1 MYVKTEAMT
10 IVSTVDTIPAVKG
23 LTMAASTLEIGR
35 TAFGRQAW
43 ANAFAELSA
52 ADRGVRLEPDDL
64 ELLATSAYLIGRD
77 DVGEQVLA
85 RAHRERLRRADR
97 SGAARCGVWL
107 AIHLVLGGENARAGA
122 WLARAR
128 RLLDDVGHD
137 CAEQGYVLVLA
148 GLESVAEGNVPTA
161 RATFSLAADSGDRF
175 RDPDLMALARLGL
188 AQSLVGARETT
199 RAVELL
205 DEIIVPVTAGEV
217 SPVAAG
223 IVYCAVIEAC
233 FDVFDLPRAQ
243 DWTAALSRWCAAQPD
258 LVPYRGQCQVH
269 RAQILQLHGAWTDAV
284 IAVQA
289 ACRRLADP
297 PDQPALGAA
306 YYQLGELHRLCGE
319 YAKAEAAYL
328 HASRWVRDPQPGLAL
343 LRLVQGQIEAAAAA
357 IRRSLSE
364 AGNSVDRAKLLG
376 PCVDIMLAAG
386 DVPAA
391 RAATD
396 ELQGIAEGFGGS
408 WLGAQAA
415 QASGAVL
422 VAEGHSQSAMAA
434 LRRAWTDWQELDA
447 PYEAARVRVLMGLA
461 CSGLGDEHSAEMEF
475 DAARWVFQELGALP
489 DVARIDTLQPGVGHG
504 SEIPLT
510 VREREVLR
518 LVASGQTNR
527 AIAADLFLS
536 ERTVARHVSN
546 IFTKLDLSSRSQATA
561 FAYEHGL
568 IQGGKPVA

>member
-148 GLESVAEGNVPTA
+148 GLESLAEGNVPTA

-364 AGNSVDRAKLLG
+364 AGNSVDRAQLLG
-376 PCVDIMLAAG
+376 PGVDLLLAAG

-391 RAATD
+391 RAAPD
-396 ELQGIAEGFGGS
+396 ELQGLAE
-408 WLGAQAA
+408 
-415 QASGAVL
+415 AS
-422 VAEGHSQSAMAA
+422 Q
-434 LRRAWTDWQELDA
+434 
-447 PYEAARVRVLMGLA
+447 GL
-461 CSGLGDEHSAEMEF
+461 L
-475 DAARWVFQELGALP
+475 WVP
-489 DVARIDTLQPGVGHG
+489 
-504 SEIPLT
+504 
-510 VREREVLR
+510 
-518 LVASGQTNR
+518 
-527 AIAADLFLS
+527 
-536 ERTVARHVSN
+536 
-546 IFTKLDLSSRSQATA
+546 
-561 FAYEHGL
+561 
-568 IQGGKPVA
+568 

>member
-1 MYVKTEAMT
+1 
-10 IVSTVDTIPAVKG
+10 
-23 LTMAASTLEIGR
+23 MAASTLERGR
-35 TAFGRQAW
+35 TAFMKQAW
-43 ANAFAELSA
+43 ADAFAELSA
-52 ADRGVRLEPDDL
+52 ADRGVQLEPDDL
-64 ELLATSAYLIGRD
+64 ELLATTAYLIGRED
-77 DVGEQVLA
+77 AGAEVLA
-85 RAHRERLRRADR
+85 RAHRERLHRADPP
-97 SGAARCGVWL
+97 GAARCAVWL
-107 AIHLVLGGENARAGA
+107 AIHLMLGGENTRAGG

-128 RLLDDVGHD
+128 LLLDNVEHD
-137 CAEQGYVLVLA
+137 CAEQGYILVLA
-148 GLESVAEGNVPTA
+148 GIESLAEGDVRAA
-161 RATFSLAADSGDRF
+161 RARFNDAADSGGRF
-175 RDPDLMALARLGL
+175 SDPDLLALARLGL
-188 AQSLVGARETT
+188 AQSLIEAGETT

-217 SPVAAG
+217 SPVTAG
-223 IVYCAVIEAC
+223 IVYCAVIETC
-233 FDVFDLPRAQ
+233 FNVFDLRRAQ
-243 DWTAALSRWCAAQPD
+243 DWTAALSRWCTAQPD

-269 RAQILQLHGAWTDAV
+269 RAQILQFHGAWTDAV
-284 IAVQA
+284 VAVQA

-306 YYQLGELHRLCGE
+306 YYQQGELHRLCGE
-319 YAKAEAAYL
+319 YAKAEQAYL

-343 LRLVQGQIEAAAAA
+343 LRLAQGQIEAAAAG
-357 IRRSLSE
+357 IRRSLGE
-364 AGNSVDRAKLLG
+364 AENRVDRAKLLG

-396 ELQGIAEGFGGS
+396 ELQRIAEGFGGS

-415 QASGAVL
+415 QTSGAVL
-422 VAEGHSQSAMAA
+422 VAEGHSQSAVAT

-461 CSGLGDEHSAEMEF
+461 CSGLGDKHAAEMEF

-489 DVARIDTLQPGVGHG
+489 DVARIDTLHPGVGYG